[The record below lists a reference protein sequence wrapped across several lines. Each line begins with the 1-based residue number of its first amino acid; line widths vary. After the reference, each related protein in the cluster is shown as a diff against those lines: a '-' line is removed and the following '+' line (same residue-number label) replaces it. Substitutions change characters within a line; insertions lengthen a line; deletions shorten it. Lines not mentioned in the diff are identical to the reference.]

1 MWSRMCVCVAD
12 VGGFVQ
18 DPDPELLV
26 RWYQAG
32 ALQPFFRGHSAKV
45 TKRREPWLFGVEVTS
60 AIRSAVQDRYCL
72 LPYWYTLFHQAHVSA
87 LPPIRYCI
95 LNCSTTLFTMAY
107 LYAELLIQCVFPYRP
122 LWVEFPID
130 SSTFAVEN
138 QYMIGKHE

>member
-1 MWSRMCVCVAD
+1 MCVCVAD

-72 LPYWYTLFHQAHVSA
+72 LPYWYTLFHQAHMSA

-107 LYAELLIQCVFPYRP
+107 TCMYSDTVFYVSLQTSLGR
-122 LWVEFPID
+122 VSQRF
-130 SSTFAVEN
+130 
-138 QYMIGKHE
+138 KHVCCGEPVHDW